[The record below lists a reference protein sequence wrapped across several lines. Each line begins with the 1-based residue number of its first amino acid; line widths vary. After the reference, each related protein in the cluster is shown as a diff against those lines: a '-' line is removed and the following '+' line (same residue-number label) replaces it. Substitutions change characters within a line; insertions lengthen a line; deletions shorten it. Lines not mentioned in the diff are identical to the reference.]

1 MRISI
6 FGMGYV
12 GAVCTA
18 CLAQRGHQII
28 GVDVS
33 KHKVELIN
41 AGKSPIVEP
50 GLEGL
55 LTAGKNS
62 GHIRATSD
70 YMDAI
75 QNSDITMVCVPTP
88 SKANGDLSLEYIE
101 AVCREIGF
109 AMREKSSRHTV
120 IIRSTVL
127 PGTVKGT
134 VLPILEDCAQ
144 MKAGVDFGLGVNPEF
159 LRESTAIHD
168 YDEPPMTVVGVLDD
182 QTGHLMES
190 LYSDL
195 NAPFICKPIEVAEMI
210 KYTCNVWHAVKVGFA
225 NEIGSIAKAL
235 KVDGREVMDVVCR
248 DHKLN
253 ISSYYMKP
261 GFAFGGSCLP
271 KDVRALNY
279 RASKLDVKTPLIS
292 AVMPSNEYQVNRAFQ
307 IVESLKKRRIGML
320 GLSFKAET
328 DDLRESPL
336 VELAEMLI
344 GKGYNL
350 SIYDRNVKFAS
361 IHGANRE
368 YINSK
373 IPHVASLLVDD
384 ASEVLD
390 HVDVLIL
397 GNKDKSFQAM
407 LESWPENKFLIDLAG
422 FMTHPSDSNKQ
433 GICW

>member
-50 GLEGL
+50 GLEEL

-168 YDEPPMTVVGVLDD
+168 YDEPPMTVVGALDD

-307 IVESLKKRRIGML
+307 LVESLKKRRIGML

-344 GKGYNL
+344 GKGYDL

-361 IHGANRE
+361 VHGANRE

-373 IPHVASLLVDD
+373 IPHVASLLVDE

-390 HVDVLIL
+390 HVDVLIV

-407 LESWPENKFLIDLAG
+407 LESWPEDKFIIDLAG

>member
-50 GLEGL
+50 GLEEL

>member
-41 AGKSPIVEP
+41 AGRSPIVEP
-50 GLEGL
+50 GLDEL
-55 LTAGKNS
+55 LAAGKNA
-62 GHIRATSD
+62 GRIRATND
-70 YMDAI
+70 YTDAI

-88 SKANGDLSLEYIE
+88 SKRNGDLSLEYIE
-101 AVCREIGF
+101 AVCREIGL
-109 AMREKSSRHTV
+109 AMRDKPSRHTV

-127 PGTVKGT
+127 PGTVKGV

-159 LRESTAIHD
+159 LRESTALRD

-182 QTGHLMES
+182 ETGRLMEL

-195 NAPFICKPIEVAEMI
+195 HAPFICKPIEIAEMV
-210 KYTCNVWHAVKVGFA
+210 KYTCNVWHAVKVSFA
-225 NEIGSIAKAL
+225 NEIGSIAKEL
-235 KVDGREVMDVVCR
+235 HVDGREVMDVVCR
-248 DHKLN
+248 DNKLN

-279 RASKLDVKTPLIS
+279 RASQLDVQTPLIS
-292 AVMPSNEYQVNRAFQ
+292 SLMRSNENQVKRAFQ
-307 IVESLKKRRIGML
+307 MIESLNKRKIGML

-344 GKGYNL
+344 GKGYQL

-361 IHGANRE
+361 VHGANRD
-368 YINSK
+368 YINGK
-373 IPHVASLLVDD
+373 IPHVSSLLAEDE
-384 ASEVLD
+384 SELLD
-390 HVDVLIL
+390 NVDVLIV
-397 GNKDKSFQAM
+397 GNKDKAFQAM
-407 LESWPENKFLIDLAG
+407 LESWPEDKYLVDLAG
-422 FMTHPSDSNKQ
+422 FMTNTSVVNKQ

>member
-50 GLEGL
+50 GLEEL

-279 RASKLDVKTPLIS
+279 RASKLDVKAPLIS

-307 IVESLKKRRIGML
+307 LVESLKKRRIGML

-344 GKGYNL
+344 GKGYDL
-350 SIYDRNVKFAS
+350 SIYDRTVKFAS
-361 IHGANRE
+361 VHGANRE

-373 IPHVASLLVDD
+373 IPHVASLLVDE

-390 HVDVLIL
+390 HVDVLIV

-407 LESWPENKFLIDLAG
+407 LESWPEDKFLIDLAG